1 MTKTIKEIHSEISE
15 NIMRL
20 RKEKGMTQ
28 EKLANEIDCSQAFI
42 NQIETK
48 AKDCNVEHIYKI
60 SSVLECS
67 IYDILP
73 DTEVNMER
81 PNANN

>member
-20 RKEKGMTQ
+20 RREKGMTQ

-42 NQIETK
+42 NQIE
-48 AKDCNVEHIYKI
+48 
-60 SSVLECS
+60 
-67 IYDILP
+67 IYDKFL
-73 DTEVNMER
+73 
-81 PNANN
+81 

>member
-20 RKEKGMTQ
+20 RREKCMTQ

>member
-1 MTKTIKEIHSEISE
+1 MTKTMKEIHSEISE

-20 RKEKGMTQ
+20 RREKGMTQ

-73 DTEVNMER
+73 NTKLDME
-81 PNANN
+81 NTNDNK

>member
-1 MTKTIKEIHSEISE
+1 
-15 NIMRL
+15 MRL
-20 RKEKGMTQ
+20 RRERGMTQ

>member
-20 RKEKGMTQ
+20 RREKGMTQ

-81 PNANN
+81 LHANN

>member
-1 MTKTIKEIHSEISE
+1 MTKTMKEIHSEISE

-20 RKEKGMTQ
+20 RREKGMTQ

-67 IYDILP
+67 IYDILL